1 MLRGSGSDKVFARGH
16 EQLSTYGIGA
26 DLSKD
31 AWQQLIRQLIHRG
44 YLEQDIARYSV
55 LRLTPAAMTLLRG
68 DETLVLARPRVKLPR
83 AERKRT
89 SRTRGGAGAGTLV
102 DVAVEVH
109 EPSAAEERLFAHLRT
124 VRKELADR
132 QGVPAYIVFG
142 DATLREMAT
151 RRPGTDDEL
160 LAVNGVGE
168 TKLKRYGEAFLEAIR
183 AFAQT
188 EELDTP

>member
-1 MLRGSGSDKVFARGH
+1 MA
-16 EQLSTYGIGA
+16 
-26 DLSKD
+26 
-31 AWQQLIRQLIHRG
+31 
-44 YLEQDIARYSV
+44 
-55 LRLTPAAMTLLRG
+55 LLRG

-83 AERKRT
+83 AERKRA
-89 SRTRGGAGAGTLV
+89 SRARSGRPGSDTLV
-102 DVAVEVH
+102 DVPVELR

-142 DATLREMAT
+142 DATLREMAA
-151 RRPGTDDEL
+151 RRPSADDDL
-160 LAVNGVGE
+160 LTVNGVGE

-183 AFAQT
+183 SFTQT